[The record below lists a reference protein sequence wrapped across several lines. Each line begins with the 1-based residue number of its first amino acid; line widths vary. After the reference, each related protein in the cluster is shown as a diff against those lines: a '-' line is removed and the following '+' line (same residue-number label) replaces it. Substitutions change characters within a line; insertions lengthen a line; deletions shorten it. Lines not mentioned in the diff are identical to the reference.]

1 MSAFVDAAVL
11 VAILTEEED
20 GEVLLNR
27 LEEYMNPITSP
38 IALFESALG
47 IARKRKSTAV
57 VAFRDVQE
65 FLDEAEISLVDI
77 TGTTQDPDGIRG
89 AVRFLQGEHGSLLDP
104 TDYPAAT
111 VEMQGEMASMIASN
125 GTVVQV
131 NNPSI
136 IRGPIQ

>member
-27 LEEYMNPITSP
+27 LEECVNPITSP

-77 TGTTQDPDGIRG
+77 TGTEADLAIAAFDRFGKGRHRAKLNMGDCFSYACAKARNVPLLCRG
-89 AVRFLQGEHGSLLDP
+89 DDFIPYRYRDR
-104 TDYPAAT
+104 
-111 VEMQGEMASMIASN
+111 MK
-125 GTVVQV
+125 
-131 NNPSI
+131 
-136 IRGPIQ
+136 

>member
-77 TGTTQDPDGIRG
+77 TGTETDLAIAAFERFGKGRHRAKLNMGDCFSYACAKARNVPLLGRG
-89 AVRFLQGEHGSLLDP
+89 DDFIPYRYRDR
-104 TDYPAAT
+104 
-111 VEMQGEMASMIASN
+111 MK
-125 GTVVQV
+125 
-131 NNPSI
+131 
-136 IRGPIQ
+136 